1 MIVYI
6 FVFALSLMG
15 VKIADMWYD
24 DQQRFWGGSLLA
36 ILPPI
41 LIAGLR
47 DSTVGSDMDLYIV
60 PIFNGIASNGQNL
73 AEFIDSYPDIE
84 FGYLLLNYVVA
95 QMTDLP
101 FVLLTC
107 IHILIIIPLYVTAI
121 KWRDYLSPIFFM
133 FIFYMIFFQESL
145 SIVRQSIA
153 LSFSMLGLTMFLE
166 PQILASRWW
175 QAAKP
180 RPQNDTE
187 EMIDTNLS
195 KYVCSGLCLVIA
207 FLFHQTAI
215 IALSFP
221 IIYFVVD
228 RFSLKQTYVLYI
240 VIALLI
246 VVFFL
251 NFDSLLIWLI
261 ENEYIDF
268 KFLKY
273 TSADNT
279 FIPVLGTTNIVIK
292 VLTIAYLVY
301 IMIIY
306 EADSLL
312 KFFLVVAVMDMLFS
326 LCALIMQPLDRI
338 SLYFRLVSCISLP
351 YLIYNYPIIFT
362 DEDAPYTTPIEG
374 FVCVLLFAYWFYVY
388 MLGNYDD
395 TADYQISS
403 TLFV

>member
-145 SIVRQSIA
+145 SIVRQRIA

-195 KYVCSGLCLVIA
+195 RYVCSGLCLVIA

-240 VIALLI
+240 VVALLM

-251 NFDSLLIWLI
+251 NFDSLFIWLI
-261 ENEYIDF
+261 ENGYIDL

-273 TSADNT
+273 TSADDT
-279 FIPVLGTTNIVIK
+279 FTPVLGAANFVVKIVT
-292 VLTIAYLVY
+292 VVYLVY
-301 IMIIY
+301 IIIIY
-306 EADSLL
+306 EADTFL
-312 KFFLVVAVMDMLFS
+312 KFFLVVAVLDMLFS
-326 LCALIMQPLDRI
+326 LCALIVQPLDRI

-351 YLIYNYPIIFT
+351 YLIYNYPMLFT
-362 DEDAPYTTPIEG
+362 DDDTPYTRPVEG
-374 FVCVLLFAYWFYVY
+374 IVCVLLFVYWFYVY

-395 TADYQISS
+395 TADYQINSA
-403 TLFV
+403 LFI